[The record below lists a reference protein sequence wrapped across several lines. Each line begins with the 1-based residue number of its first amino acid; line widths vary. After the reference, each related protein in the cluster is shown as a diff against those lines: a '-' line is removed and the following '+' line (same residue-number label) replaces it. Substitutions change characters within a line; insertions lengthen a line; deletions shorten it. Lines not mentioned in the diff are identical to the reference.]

1 MATAQPVHDRLRD
14 TISRLIHRGLGVED
28 YWRAVSDALD
38 GAVPSEGSCL
48 MTMDPAT
55 MLPTAEFVENGLP
68 ADAIAG
74 SSRSSYANPT
84 TPSGSTWR
92 AWAEPQGASATSQ
105 WASSTSAGRHREV
118 RRPGGYPEE
127 LGVVL
132 SSSTGTWG
140 ALTVFREKDRPYF
153 SPSEVRVVT
162 SLTGAG
168 SEQKRR
174 RKDSCELGPRWLDAQ
189 PH

>member
-1 MATAQPVHDRLRD
+1 MARVGRT
-14 TISRLIHRGLGVED
+14 
-28 YWRAVSDALD
+28 
-38 GAVPSEGSCL
+38 
-48 MTMDPAT
+48 
-55 MLPTAEFVENGLP
+55 
-68 ADAIAG
+68 AG
-74 SSRSSYANPT
+74 SLSDVTVGELDLSR
-84 TPSGSTWR
+84 
-92 AWAEPQGASATSQ
+92 
-105 WASSTSAGRHREV
+105 RHREV
-118 RRPGGYPEE
+118 RRPGAYSDE
-127 LGVVL
+127 LRVVL

-174 RKDSCELGPRWLDAQ
+174 RKDSCELGPRWLDGQ